1 MNGGKD
7 VRLGDDKRPVS
18 TVPSDQQLLY
28 NIQNGEVLTDEFG
41 NPLITEVDT
50 YYIKDATMQ
59 RSTSVVFDEKPSS
72 PYVREDLTD
81 IATNLSATH
90 ADLDVNLN
98 FTAGG
103 EVTVLQRSGSTVT
116 GIGSTSL
123 LTRDNSNIT
132 WYNLEL
138 FGGPGYIAAGIGSDS
153 GDNSG
158 TIGVATNTTDG
169 RRTIFNP
176 RDPSLASPLP
186 IVKVI
191 NDQGTG
197 NNKIYFDTSVGINS
211 ILGAT
216 VGDRVTGEYVPPGT
230 YISNISHNNRIV
242 LSNDLLNSGIN
253 TVPVSIRRAKPS
265 IKNANTIWKIAE
277 QFPDTSEVSSTLLG
291 IPRAETQLSLFSN
304 VSSYGKD
311 TNEFETYN
319 HTTGTSN
326 ALW

>member
-50 YYIKDATMQ
+50 YFIKDATMQ
-59 RSTSVVFDEKPSS
+59 RSTSVVFDDKPSS

-81 IATNLSATH
+81 IATNLNAIH

-123 LTRDNSNIT
+123 LTIDNSNIT

-153 GDNSG
+153 GINDGS
-158 TIGVATNTTDG
+158 IGVATNTTDG

-186 IVKVI
+186 IVI
-191 NDQGTG
+191 T
-197 NNKIYFDTSVGINS
+197 
-211 ILGAT
+211 
-216 VGDRVTGEYVPPGT
+216 
-230 YISNISHNNRIV
+230 
-242 LSNDLLNSGIN
+242 
-253 TVPVSIRRAKPS
+253 
-265 IKNANTIWKIAE
+265 
-277 QFPDTSEVSSTLLG
+277 
-291 IPRAETQLSLFSN
+291 
-304 VSSYGKD
+304 
-311 TNEFETYN
+311 
-319 HTTGTSN
+319 
-326 ALW
+326 